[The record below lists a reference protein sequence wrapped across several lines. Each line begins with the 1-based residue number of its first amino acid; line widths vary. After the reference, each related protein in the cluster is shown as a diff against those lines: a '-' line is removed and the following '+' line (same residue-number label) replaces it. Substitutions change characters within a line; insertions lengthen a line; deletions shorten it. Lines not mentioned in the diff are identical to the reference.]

1 MKKLLGIVVLGL
13 LLSGN
18 AYAKNYD
25 CKFLDLKNEVE
36 YYNVITDLEKNKVIY
51 LWKFPLSSEQ
61 QVKANEITEI
71 KDNII
76 FYDELE
82 AGKVNYKKLILRE
95 DKDFPQTDGGTIYS
109 YSKFKVGNNVEWVT
123 HRCRKVNEIKNE
135 VSLIDDKKMMIN
147 NAKKTCKELGFKD
160 GTEKLADCA
169 LKLMTTN
176 NLESETQNNIVSS
189 SASTQDKQYTFTGD
203 ATFGT
208 NKKSKKHN
216 KKVAKYMKMPEEVLC
231 IAYINNSGIFKKAK
245 QAART
250 EALRTRGIDCNPYM
264 DAAFYD
270 KEKRKDGI
278 AKAFRDLAS
287 DQGDIARENEER
299 RARNKNKNM
308 NCTSR
313 VIGDRVSTSCY

>member
-1 MKKLLGIVVLGL
+1 M
-13 LLSGN
+13 
-18 AYAKNYD
+18 
-25 CKFLDLKNEVE
+25 
-36 YYNVITDLEKNKVIY
+36 
-51 LWKFPLSSEQ
+51 
-61 QVKANEITEI
+61 
-71 KDNII
+71 
-76 FYDELE
+76 
-82 AGKVNYKKLILRE
+82 
-95 DKDFPQTDGGTIYS
+95 
-109 YSKFKVGNNVEWVT
+109 
-123 HRCRKVNEIKNE
+123 
-135 VSLIDDKKMMIN
+135 
-147 NAKKTCKELGFKD
+147 GFQE

-176 NLESETQNNIVSS
+176 NLESETQTNIVSS
-189 SASTQDKQYTFTGD
+189 STSTQDKQYTFTGD

-299 RARNKNKNM
+299 RARNKNKNI